1 MIMGLSDIFSIT
13 GSALSAE
20 SVRLNTTASNLANVD
35 SVASKPEDVY
45 QARYPVFKSTLL
57 NAGEG
62 LASGIDAMGFG
73 QSQNLAGVQVSEITQ
88 SQLAPQVKHEPGH
101 PLADEN
107 GNIYVSNINMVE
119 QMTNMIEASRSY
131 QTNIQVA
138 ETAKQLIQQTLR
150 LGS

>member
-1 MIMGLSDIFSIT
+1 MGLTDIFSIT
-13 GSALSAE
+13 GSALSAQ

-35 SVASKPEDVY
+35 SVASNPDEVY
-45 QARYPVFKSTLL
+45 KARYPVFKSALL
-57 NAGEG
+57 NANG
-62 LASGIDAMGFG
+62 GIINSNLDGAFG
-73 QSQNLAGVQVSEITQ
+73 QNRDLAGVKVSEITL
-88 SQLAPQVKHEPGH
+88 SQLAPQVKHDPGN
-101 PLADEN
+101 PLADDN
-107 GNIYVSNINMVE
+107 GNVYVTNINMVE